1 MSGVKM
7 NYGLIGNEHFKKKE
21 KVYNHVILRLQM
33 IVHSICRTTE
43 QQLFTGQTFAPYS
56 PYRGLSDLCVLPGGA
71 CTGAVYLGV
80 LHSCC
85 SYGVINCQQI
95 EKNKILLL
103 NKQKLLDRMII
114 TSI

>member
-43 QQLFTGQTFAPYS
+43 QQLFTGQTFAPDS
-56 PYRGLSDLCVLPGGA
+56 PY
-71 CTGAVYLGV
+71 
-80 LHSCC
+80 
-85 SYGVINCQQI
+85 
-95 EKNKILLL
+95 
-103 NKQKLLDRMII
+103 
-114 TSI
+114 